1 MKPTIYDVAREAGVS
16 IATVS
21 KVINNTGRIS
31 EKTRKLVL
39 SVMKEMNYQPS
50 VVASAL
56 TGKSTYTIGLMI
68 PDLANPFFSGIARSI
83 EDRGHALGYN
93 IVICSTDYDPEKEA
107 KYISLLLQKSVDGII
122 LASGFENVETVREL
136 IKQKVPLAIIARE
149 IPSLEVDTVAVD
161 DFLGG
166 YQAASHLISLGH
178 RRIAIIARD
187 LWSNRERMRG
197 YRHALD
203 EAGIDYGRDV
213 EYVMESNV
221 ESGKA
226 LAEKLLRSADPPTA
240 IFACNDLLAMGAIH
254 AARRLGMSIP
264 RDLSVVGFDNTAWAS
279 VTDPPLTTVA
289 QPIRDMGTH
298 VMNLLIQEINGE
310 KKHKQRI
317 VLLPEL
323 VVRESTAKYVR
334 DM

>member
-31 EKTRKLVL
+31 EKTKENVL
-39 SVMKEMNYQPS
+39 NIMKQLNYQPS

-83 EDRGHALGYN
+83 EDRAHVLGYN
-93 IVICSTDYDPEKEA
+93 LVICSSDYDSAKEA

-122 LASGFENVETVREL
+122 LASGFENIETVKDL
-136 IKQKVPLAIIARE
+136 IKQKVPTAIIARE

-166 YQAASHLISLGH
+166 YQATSHLLALGH
-178 RRIAIIARD
+178 TNIAIIARD

-197 YRHALD
+197 YRQALE
-203 EAGIDYGRDV
+203 EAGIAYPSEV
-213 EYVMESNV
+213 EYVSESDV
-221 ESGKA
+221 ESGKQ
-226 LAEKLLRSADPPTA
+226 LAEQILQQKNRPTA
-240 IFACNDLLAMGAIH
+240 IFACNDLLAMGAIQ
-254 AARRLGMSIP
+254 AAREQALSIP
-264 RDLSVVGFDNTAWAS
+264 RDLSVVGFDNTVWAS

-289 QPIRDMGTH
+289 QPIRDMGTQ
-298 VMNLLIQEINGE
+298 VMNLLMQEINGQ
-310 KKHKQRI
+310 KRHRQRV

-323 VVRESTAKYVR
+323 IVRDSTARYES
-334 DM
+334 